1 MAIKSIPQIQ
11 APSYGGF
18 VFALDFS
25 MGFADSP
32 TKLTYKVV
40 SASGTYINPT
50 IGSSSS
56 ITFGDFSFSGRVF
69 SYEIEETVSSGKV
82 LSVTLIDNSTILDK
96 LYVVVFRPGLFG
108 KMGTSSSVSLPV
120 NFDDDEKTYYDLE
133 DSGSGFALVK
143 KTLQNGSV
151 QRTVRTYCGQIGDII
166 MVGSEEPPDTKCEV
180 ASTSYTFSQL
190 KSTVSVS
197 GFSTCPINND
207 EVKKTYEGTLRS
219 VLISWCQD
227 FGYSFYCD
235 YRNNKLVFFS
245 LNRSVFTIPSSVVDK
260 NIISKRSLT
269 SGEGKYNQI
278 SANYFIKPYTPKS
291 TNLSKSA
298 SKQYSM
304 SLSAIPWHY
313 FINKDLT
320 GGTTKYGSGRSS
332 SEFIESAVCGYL
344 TPALRALY
352 NFSVKKKW
360 GSACGM
366 VGSNYK
372 IIDAGRA
379 AASLTAGSYAEKMNN
394 LAEFAGCKVDELGGY
409 YDCILVNYDVGIEES
424 WVNTEQEIFTSKI
437 GAFYYGPATRSTGSK
452 FCSASS
458 IVTMDVSVD
467 PEGTNYEDGD
477 AKTDPSVLGRK
488 IFQRGGAGPNIP
500 SNLALEQLGI
510 DGGAEY
516 ISYLLPVRHDMSEG
530 SSVAETLMTYAVIS
544 KANASAYN
552 TLMFIAKKSLVDSYF
567 STLSS
572 TYTTGSNE
580 REQTAGEIAAAQAT
594 QNQCTLKDLNEKK
607 CLSAKQEI
615 QQAQQTDQQQAST
628 PASLVSG
635 LVGKTGVGA
644 NVSANGSSVRVISS
658 SNQRYQGVITVSYST
673 EVLIDETE
681 NESILFSLDG
691 VTSTGDDLMSTRL
704 IVENRS
710 ISDNLIKDKPT
721 PADLF
726 CRVGYTQSELFKTVT
741 YTCSDFV
748 SSLPIDQD
756 SGITNLDLTIS
767 DSGFSATYSYS
778 TRPPVFGNQDLQ
790 RINVGS
796 NPSNPA
802 IQIR

>member
-1 MAIKSIPQIQ
+1 MAIKNIPQIQ

-32 TKLTYKVV
+32 TKLTYRVV
-40 SASGTYINPT
+40 SSSGTYINPT

-56 ITFGDFSFSGRVF
+56 VVFGDFSFSGRVF

-108 KMGTSSSVSLPV
+108 KMGSSSNVSLPV
-120 NFDDDEKTYYDLE
+120 YFDADEKTYYDLE
-133 DSGSGFALVK
+133 DSGNGFRLVK
-143 KTLQNGSV
+143 KTLQDGSV
-151 QRTVRTYCGQIGDII
+151 QRTVRTYCGKIGDII

-190 KSTVSVS
+190 KSAVSVP

-227 FGYSFYCD
+227 FGYSFYWD
-235 YRNNKLVFFS
+235 YKNNKLVFFS
-245 LNRSVFTIPSSVVDK
+245 LNKSVFTIPSSVVDK
-260 NIISKRSLT
+260 NIISKKSLT
-269 SGEGKYNQI
+269 SAEGKYNQI
-278 SANYFIKPYTPKS
+278 AANYFIKPYTPKS

-298 SKQYSM
+298 SKWYGI

-332 SEFIESAVCGYL
+332 NEFIESAVCGYL
-344 TPALRALY
+344 SPALRTLY
-352 NFSVKKKW
+352 NFSIKKKW

-366 VGSNYK
+366 VASNYK
-372 IIDAGRA
+372 AIDAGL
-379 AASLTAGSYAEKMNN
+379 AASSLTVGSYAEKMNN
-394 LAEFAGCKVDELGGY
+394 LAEFAGCEVKDLGGY
-409 YDCILVNYDVGIEES
+409 YDCILVNYDAGIEES
-424 WVNTEQEIFTSKI
+424 WSTVEQDIFTSKI
-437 GAFYYGPATRSTGSK
+437 GAFYYGPGVRSSESV

-458 IVTMDVSVD
+458 IVSMSVSVD
-467 PEGTNYEDGD
+467 PEGTNYEDAD
-477 AKTDPSVLGRK
+477 AKTDASVIGRK

-500 SNLALEQLGI
+500 SVAALEQLGI
-510 DGGAEY
+510 DAGAEY
-516 ISYLLPVRHDMSEG
+516 VSYLLPVRHDMSG
-530 SSVAETLMTYAVIS
+530 ASSVAETLLSYAVIS

-580 REQTAGEIAAAQAT
+580 REQTAYEIAAAQKS
-594 QNQCTLKDLNEKK
+594 QDQCKLTDINEKK

-615 QQAQQTDQQQAST
+615 QQAQQGQDPEADNS
-628 PASLVSG
+628 SGVSG

-644 NVSANGSSVRVISS
+644 NVSANGASVKIISS
-658 SNQRYQGVITVSYST
+658 SMQNYRGVVTVSYST
-673 EVLIDETE
+673 EVLIDETQ
-681 NESILFSLDG
+681 NESIVFSLDG
-691 VTSTGDDLMSTRL
+691 VTSTSDDLSQTRL
-704 IVENRS
+704 IIENRS
-710 ISDNLIKDKPT
+710 ISDNLVKDKPT

-726 CRVGYTQSELFKTVT
+726 SRVGYTQSELLKTVT

-748 SSLPIDQD
+748 SSLPIGQD

-778 TRPPVFGNQDLQ
+778 TRPPVFGDQDLQ
-790 RINVGS
+790 RTNIGS